1 MKVQNPSPLAAQP
14 PAIYAEIMKKHAGIA
29 ALLVAALA
37 LRLTWGFIHGEQI
50 DSRLPDQQEYLE
62 LADNLKSG
70 HGFNFYD
77 PRFIQSVYAYRMPG
91 YPAFIAA
98 GRSIHAAL
106 FHQKLIDTLTVLA
119 TYLLAR
125 RWLEKRPSLLAA
137 AAVAFNPFLIYFSGL
152 LLSETLYTA
161 LLIWGCVL
169 LVSHPNF
176 FWGGIVLA
184 LSVLVRPSAAALPVV
199 LGIVSVFV
207 NYTPGLIETKRRWL
221 RLPVGT
227 TMLLLTVL
235 VLFPWALRNK
245 TQLGQW
251 IWLTT
256 NGGVTRYDG
265 FNPQATGASDQRF
278 LSQPEMRILQH
289 MSEVERD
296 DYLSQ
301 QANNWI
307 RQTWQREPSRL
318 LRLTAVKIARTW
330 SPVPLSAEF
339 GSKKLYTIAAA
350 AYSIP
355 LLTLSVVG
363 LWASKLPRLARLFL
377 LSPILYFTMI
387 HAVSVGSLRYRVPT
401 EPVLAVL
408 AAAGLMTILDRIR
421 RHPAGS
427 QAA

>member
-1 MKVQNPSPLAAQP
+1 MKVQNSSPLAAAP
-14 PAIYAEIMKKHAGIA
+14 PPIYAEFMKKHAGIA
-29 ALLVAALA
+29 ALLVVALA
-37 LRLTWGFIHGEQI
+37 LRLTWGFIHGEEI
-50 DSRLPDQQEYLE
+50 DSRLPDQYEYLQLGE
-62 LADNLKSG
+62 NLQNG
-70 HGFNFYD
+70 HGLNFYD
-77 PRFIQSVYAYRMPG
+77 ARFVQSVYAYRMPG
-91 YPAFIAA
+91 YPLFVAA
-98 GRSIHAAL
+98 GRSVHAAL

-125 RWLEKRPSLLAA
+125 RWLDKGPSLFAA
-137 AAVAFNPFLIYFSGL
+137 AAVAFNPFLIYFSSL

-161 LLIWGCVL
+161 LLVWGCLL

-176 FWGGIVLA
+176 LWGGIVLA
-184 LSVLVRPSAAALPVV
+184 LSVLVRPSAALLPVF
-199 LGIVSVFV
+199 LGIVSVFA
-207 NYTPGLIETKRRWL
+207 NYTPGLIETKKRWL
-221 RLPVGT
+221 RLPVGS

-245 TQLGQW
+245 AKMGQW

-265 FNPQATGASDQRF
+265 FNAAATGASDQSF
-278 LSQPEMRILQH
+278 LVQPEMRILQH

-296 DYLSQ
+296 EYLSQ

-307 RQTWQREPSRL
+307 RETWRNDALRL
-318 LRLTAVKIARTW
+318 VRLTATKIARTW
-330 SPVPLSAEF
+330 SPIPLSAEF
-339 GSKKLYTIAAA
+339 GGKLLYKIAAG

-363 LWASKLPRLARLFL
+363 LWASRLSRSTRLFL
-377 LSPILYFTMI
+377 LSPMLYFTMI

-401 EPVLAVL
+401 EPLLAVL

-421 RHPAGS
+421 RRPAAG

>member
-1 MKVQNPSPLAAQP
+1 
-14 PAIYAEIMKKHAGIA
+14 MKKHAGIA

-37 LRLTWGFIHGEQI
+37 LRLTWGFIHGEDI
-50 DSRLPDQQEYLE
+50 DSRLPDQNEYLE
-62 LADNLKSG
+62 LAENLKSG
-70 HGFNFYD
+70 HGLNFYD

-91 YPAFIAA
+91 YPLFIAA

-125 RWLEKRPSLLAA
+125 RWLDKGPSLLAA

-161 LLIWGCVL
+161 LLLWGCVL

-176 FWGGIVLA
+176 LWGGIVLA
-184 LSVLVRPSAAALPVV
+184 LSVLVRPSAVALPIL
-199 LGIVSVFV
+199 LGIVSVFA
-207 NYTPGLIETKRRWL
+207 NYVPGIIEGKKRWL

-245 TQLGQW
+245 GKLGQW

-265 FNPQATGASDQRF
+265 FNPAAAGASDQRF

-296 DYLSQ
+296 EYLSQ

-307 RQTWQREPSRL
+307 RQTWQQDPAHL
-318 LRLTAVKIARTW
+318 LRLTTIKIARTW
-330 SPVPLSAEF
+330 SPIPLSADF
-339 GSKKLYTIAAA
+339 GSKRLYTIAAA

-363 LWASKLPRLARLFL
+363 LWASKLPRSARLFL

-401 EPVLAVL
+401 EPLLAVL

-421 RHPAGS
+421 RHPAGA